1 MLINLPD
8 KLCILF
14 YLDSI
19 FKKGLHLYLIL
30 FSSRI
35 GAITFPGTEIP
46 KYHSFLWY

>member
-14 YLDSI
+14 YLDYI

-35 GAITFPGTEIP
+35 GAITFPGSEIP
-46 KYHSFLWY
+46 K